1 MTPIEKHCLN
11 RQYPGTA
18 WAINADESISWPG
31 GELPDRAEWYTEAN
45 IATFPPPIV
54 HWTPAQFRDRF
65 TAPELIAITRAAATV
80 DAVALLQA
88 KLFTASE
95 IVSNAASTI
104 GGMALLVQAGI
115 LSQERSDAILKTT

>member
-1 MTPIEKHCLN
+1 MTVQMNHGTNGVVTLQAPST
-11 RQYPGTA
+11 GTA
-18 WAINADESISWPG
+18 TVTIPARDGTLALGGPAISFNSAGTVLSGSG
-31 GELPDRAEWYTEAN
+31 CTVAEVSTGIY
-45 IATFPPPIV
+45 
-54 HWTPAQFRDRF
+54 D
-65 TAPELIAITRAAATV
+65 ITRAAATV

-115 LSQERSDAILKTT
+115 LSQERSDAILRTT